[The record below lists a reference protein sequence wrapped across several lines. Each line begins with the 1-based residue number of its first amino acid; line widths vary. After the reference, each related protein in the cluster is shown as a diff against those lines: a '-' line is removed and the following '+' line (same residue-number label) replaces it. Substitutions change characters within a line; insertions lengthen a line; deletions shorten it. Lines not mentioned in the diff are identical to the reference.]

1 MLPRDLMIVHD
12 HLHPHDLTPDL
23 LTPVQYYADTARRQ
37 ASGVR
42 RLMAAL
48 LEDAAHIYSRN
59 AGAGETSRLY
69 QEAKAWVE
77 SDDRMWPFSFERVC
91 EALQLD
97 AEWVRGRL
105 RAVHTGSRV
114 ALVDARPGG
123 RRRARASRRS
133 RAVRPPQRGTTIAIA
148 VLARAI
154 GDAAERND
162 DNAGAA
168 D

>member
-1 MLPRDLMIVHD
+1 MIPHD

-37 ASGVR
+37 SSGVR

-59 AGAGETSRLY
+59 SGAGETSRLF
-69 QEAKAWVE
+69 QEAKTWVE
-77 SDDRMWPFSFERVC
+77 SDDRLWPFSFERVC

-97 AEWVRGRL
+97 ADWVRGRL

-114 ALVDARPGG
+114 GAVDARPGG
-123 RRRARASRRS
+123 RRRARASRQS
-133 RAVRPPQRGTTIAIA
+133 SAIRAPRRGTTIGIA
-148 VLARAI
+148 VLARAL
-154 GDAAERND
+154 DLAERNGD
-162 DNAGAA
+162 GAGMA

>member
-1 MLPRDLMIVHD
+1 MIVHD
-12 HLHPHDLTPDL
+12 NLHPHDLTPDL
-23 LTPVQYYADTARRQ
+23 LTPVQYYSDTARRQ
-37 ASGVR
+37 GSGVR

-59 AGAGETSRLY
+59 AGGGETSRLY

-97 AEWVRGRL
+97 VEWVRGRL
-105 RAVHTGSRV
+105 RAVHTASRV
-114 ALVDARPGG
+114 AFIDARPGG

-133 RAVRPPQRGTTIAIA
+133 RAVRPPQRGTTVAIA

-154 GDAAERND
+154 ADAERSD

>member
-1 MLPRDLMIVHD
+1 MI
-12 HLHPHDLTPDL
+12 PHENLQPQDFTPNV
-23 LTPVQYYADTARRQ
+23 LTPVQFYVDVARRHP
-37 ASGVR
+37 SGVR

-48 LEDAAHIYSRN
+48 LEDTAHIYSRN
-59 AGAGETSRLY
+59 AGAGESSRLF
-69 QEAKAWVE
+69 QEAKTWVE
-77 SDDRMWPFSFERVC
+77 SDDRVWPFSFERVC

-154 GDAAERND
+154 GDAERND
-162 DNAGAA
+162 ENAGAV

>member
-1 MLPRDLMIVHD
+1 MIPHD
-12 HLHPHDLTPDL
+12 HLQPHDLTPDL
-23 LTPVQYYADTARRQ
+23 VTPVQFYPDGARRQ
-37 ASGVR
+37 VSGVR

-59 AGAGETSRLY
+59 AGGGETSRLF
-69 QEAKAWVE
+69 QEAKTWVE

-114 ALVDARPGG
+114 GAVESRPGG
-123 RRRARASRRS
+123 RRRARASRAS
-133 RAVRPPQRGTTIAIA
+133 SAVRAPGRGRRIAIA
-148 VLARAI
+148 VLSRALA
-154 GDAAERND
+154 DVAEGAD
-162 DNAGAA
+162 DGAGVA